1 MIVFIVLLVNMANF
15 TFPFS
20 RSVLDL
26 FTKSPA
32 TVAPGPTVAVAV
44 SDSAGGWRSWIC
56 YPIMGAA
63 LVVVTVAAVTGHL
76 DKVTQ
81 LVAWFGGLWARLK
94 DFRARRSA
102 GDGDDAPTDGGRSA
116 LSLSVV
122 DGRNMTDN
130 EMLEANA
137 ARAGTSYV

>member
-1 MIVFIVLLVNMANF
+1 MANF

-32 TVAPGPTVAVAV
+32 TVAPGPTMVVAA
-44 SDSAGGWRSWIC
+44 SDPAGGWRSWIG

-63 LVVVTVAAVTGHL
+63 FIVVTVAAVTGHL

-94 DFRARRSA
+94 DYRVRRSV
-102 GDGDDAPTDGGRSA
+102 GDGGDAPVEDGRSA
-116 LSLSVV
+116 LPLPAGE
-122 DGRNMTDN
+122 GRNMTDN
-130 EMLEANA
+130 EILEANA
-137 ARAGTSYV
+137 ARVGMSYV